1 MTDIVSAPL
10 TWGILILSPK
20 INNQESHRDL
30 WPSQAGIHVI
40 KLLLY
45 FEISLGLNQAL
56 CICLFPFCPQL
67 AKGKPSTALIFL
79 NKENIK
85 LLTAASQ
92 HNDVQVA
99 FWKQ

>member
-30 WPSQAGIHVI
+30 WPSQAGIQVI

-45 FEISLGLNQAL
+45 FEISLGLN
-56 CICLFPFCPQL
+56 
-67 AKGKPSTALIFL
+67 
-79 NKENIK
+79 
-85 LLTAASQ
+85 
-92 HNDVQVA
+92 
-99 FWKQ
+99 